1 MIYRAAMG
9 RTTPGD
15 ESEEVYKSLLSEGE
29 LERYEWLSMAPHMT
43 SRERKIGNLRPPL
56 AARKRTFAASAVW
69 MMGCL
74 AAAVWIGRPD
84 RDDAAVTFLLLWLLY
99 GAIGVFRLAHLDAKS
114 WLRTLAP
121 AYLEKVGYQARVD
134 EVGCPARIEEAWVKQ
149 RTRGRTRRPDW
160 DGDGTDNGR
169 TYPVTGGMYDPDLY
183 RSRGGRNTFERM
195 QRYGIDDYDT
205 YKTNVLESD

>member
-1 MIYRAAMG
+1 M
-9 RTTPGD
+9 PQD
-15 ESEEVYKSLLSEGE
+15 ESEVYKSLLSEGE
-29 LERYEWLSMAPHMT
+29 LERYERLSDAARMT
-43 SRERKIGNLRPPL
+43 SRERKIGKLRPPL

-74 AAAVWIGRPD
+74 AAAVWLGHPG
-84 RDDAAVTFLLLWLLY
+84 RDDTAVTFLLLWLLY
-99 GAIGVFRLAHLDAKS
+99 GAIGVFRLAHLDAKA

-121 AYLEKVGYQARVD
+121 AYLEQLGYQARVE

-149 RTRGRTRRPDW
+149 RTRGQSRRHGW
-160 DGDGTDNGR
+160 DDDGTDNGR

-183 RSRGGRNTFERM
+183 RSRGGRTTFEKM
-195 QRYGIDDYDT
+195 QRYGVDDYDT